1 MTIKNKQYYS
11 KTLER
16 GLIILD
22 LFDRDHQHRGLSEIS
37 RLTGINKS
45 DGCAVAVDDDQILTA
60 EEMLASREGTFV
72 CPEGAANLSAAI
84 KLREDGWIKAEE
96 KVVLL
101 NTGSGLKYPET
112 VNFEPPV
119 LEPGSVLTSVHP

>member
-72 CPEGAANLSAAI
+72 CP
-84 KLREDGWIKAEE
+84 
-96 KVVLL
+96 
-101 NTGSGLKYPET
+101 
-112 VNFEPPV
+112 
-119 LEPGSVLTSVHP
+119 